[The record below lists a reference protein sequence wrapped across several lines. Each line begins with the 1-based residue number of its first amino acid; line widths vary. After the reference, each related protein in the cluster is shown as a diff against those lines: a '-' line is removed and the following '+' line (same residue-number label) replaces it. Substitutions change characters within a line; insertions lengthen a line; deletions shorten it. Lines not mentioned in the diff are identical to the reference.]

1 MVAEGGSVPL
11 LVNLEMPDSP
21 HGENVDDNHVS
32 LFDDFWLR
40 MTLFRFALLLYTE
53 NSLKIVLLNVI
64 QNFFQ

>member
-40 MTLFRFALLLYTE
+40 TTLFRFALLYTE

-64 QNFFQ
+64 HNNFQ